1 VTRPASGGSLAAL
14 LTAASVQTSLTVADL
29 TDAVDRTTDRILDA
43 AVAEAATVGLN
54 RFTVEDV
61 VRRAGVSRMTAYRR
75 YPRRDDLVAAL
86 ILRETGRFLAAVRD
100 GIATAAL
107 AQDGVVE
114 AFVAAVQ
121 FSREHPMLR
130 RAGQTDSALSTEDTA
145 TLLGIG
151 SGFIAANLNAGS
163 ANPEMPPPQHI
174 RWVADTFARLFL
186 TYISCPPTDPDLR
199 DDADLRRFA
208 HEILTPI
215 VAQALGGGRLS

>member
-1 VTRPASGGSLAAL
+1 VTRPAAGGPLAAL
-14 LTAASVQTSLTVADL
+14 LTAASVQTSLTVTDM

-54 RFTVEDV
+54 RLTVEDV

-100 GIATAAL
+100 GIALAAS
-107 AQDGVVE
+107 APDGVVE

-151 SGFIAANLNAGS
+151 SGFIAANLNAGG
-163 ANPEMPPPQHI
+163 AEPEMPPPQHI
-174 RWVADTFARLFL
+174 RWVSDTFARLFL
-186 TYISCPPTDPDLR
+186 TYISCPPTEPDLR
-199 DDADLRRFA
+199 DDAELRRFA
-208 HEILTPI
+208 DQILTPI